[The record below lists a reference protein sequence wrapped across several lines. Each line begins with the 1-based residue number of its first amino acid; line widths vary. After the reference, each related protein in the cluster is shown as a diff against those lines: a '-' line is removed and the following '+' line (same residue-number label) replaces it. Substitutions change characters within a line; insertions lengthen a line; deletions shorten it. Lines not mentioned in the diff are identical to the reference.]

1 METAFVVRN
10 WGATV
15 LRGLLALVFGII
27 ILAWPAATTLVLI
40 VVFGVFAIVDGIFS
54 FVEAILAASK
64 KEKWGLLLASGLLG
78 LLIGIIVLARPGI
91 ALLALYYLLAIWLIA
106 SGAVEIAG
114 AFEIDAPT
122 AAKVLLVLFGLI
134 SIVVGVL
141 LVVYPI
147 HGIETVIWL
156 IGIYGV
162 VVGVL
167 RIIFGFMIR
176 SWGRKPPTPA
186 VA

>member
-1 METAFVVRN
+1 METAFVLRS

-15 LRGLLALVFGII
+15 LRGLLALIFGIV
-27 ILAWPAATTLVLI
+27 ILVWPAATTLVLI
-40 VVFGVFAIVDGIFS
+40 VVFGVFALVDGIFS
-54 FVEAILAASK
+54 LIEAVLAAGK

-78 LLIGIIVLARPGI
+78 LLIGIIVLARPGV
-91 ALLALYYLLAIWLIA
+91 AFLALYYLLAIWLIA

-122 AAKVLLVLFGLI
+122 AAKVLLAFLGLVSGVI
-134 SIVVGVL
+134 GVL
-141 LVVYPI
+141 LIVYPI
-147 HGIETVIWL
+147 SGIWTVILL

-176 SWGRKPPTPA
+176 SWGRKPTMPA
-186 VA
+186 AA